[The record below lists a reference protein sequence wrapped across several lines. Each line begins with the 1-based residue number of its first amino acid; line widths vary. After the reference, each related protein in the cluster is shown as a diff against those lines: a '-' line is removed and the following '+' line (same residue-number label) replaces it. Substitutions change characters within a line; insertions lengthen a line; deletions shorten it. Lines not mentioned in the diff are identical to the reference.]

1 MMAVFDFFCP
11 IHFTVLPVCQQD
23 PVQTSWFCYAQL
35 NSRIKFYTTLAWQQF
50 KRPTFL
56 LPASKLPSVQLGV
69 AKSSTYL
76 FLKQAAGQRTFYY
89 RTIGLWNNLDP
100 FLKSSRSVQVF
111 KHILN
116 NKLLDNFVNTFSIFI
131 DYNFRQYCKCFLNLI
146 NFNGI
151 VISNFSNLN
160 NCPWKAPL
168 GRHKYLES

>member
-1 MMAVFDFFCP
+1 MVFGFCKKWCFSSFSVQC
-11 IHFTVLPVCQQD
+11 ILQFLQFCQQDD

-35 NSRIKFYTTLAWQQF
+35 NSRIKFCTTLAWQQF

-146 NFNGI
+146 NFNFI
-151 VISNFSNLN
+151 VIVTLVI
-160 NCPWKAPL
+160 
-168 GRHKYLES
+168 